1 MEFKT
6 LKDVP
11 LVSTGTYKLASGE
24 TTFTADDLVSAVL
37 ASKDSTVPAPR
48 IKLGHTDKRFES
60 DPALDGEPAFGT
72 AQNLTLSDDGQ
83 TIIGDLADV
92 PAWLADS
99 MHSAYP
105 GRSVEGGFGL
115 QAPSGHKYGF
125 AISNLAL
132 LGTEWPG
139 ISSLPDLQET
149 LAKNGSPNDI
159 AAKFERLVTAKVGGG
174 LDAED
179 EAEVQKLIAKGMDR
193 AAAEEMVKK
202 SADEQRESVRAKL
215 DFGAI
220 PRTFAS
226 DLRAGKVPKSGDSDQ
241 SKWWPRSVEAGEDNA
256 ISILVDTAAGSLL
269 RLPITVAEKALS
281 YGDPQPVTASAAKD
295 TQRVLAAFPSAQPPK
310 ETKTMKING
319 TDIDQSVVAK
329 SLGLADDAD
338 EKTILAKLGIEGSP
352 TETVTVTAPTIPE
365 GMVLVDASV
374 LSEVQAGAAA
384 GKTANQILGEQKRD
398 RLIDA
403 AIEGKVPGDKG
414 NARIV
419 ASSRKDWEQRFDVD
433 PAGTET
439 LLTAASDKGGLA
451 AVIPASAVE
460 TGRSGDGDT
469 DTDVVASAPRFLP
482 ELVTPTT
489 QSEAA

>member
-24 TTFTADDLVSAVL
+24 TTFTADDLASAVL
-37 ASKDSTVPAPR
+37 ASKDATVPAPR

-83 TIIGDLADV
+83 TVIGDLANV

-99 MHSAYP
+99 MSSAYP
-105 GRSVEGGFGL
+105 GRSVEGGFGYE
-115 QAPSGHKYGF
+115 APSGHKYKF

-139 ISSLPDLQET
+139 VTSLPDLQET

-159 AAKFERLVTAKVGGG
+159 EAKSERLVMAKVGDP

-179 EAEVQKLIAKGMDR
+179 EAEVQKLIAKGMSR
-193 AAAEEMVKK
+193 PAAEEMVKK
-202 SADEQRESVRAKL
+202 SADEKRETAMAKL

-226 DLRAGKVPKSGDSDQ
+226 DLRAGKVPKSGDTDQ

-256 ISILVDTAAGSLL
+256 LSILVDTAAGSLL
-269 RLPITVAEKALS
+269 RLPITVAEKALT
-281 YGDPQPVTASAAKD
+281 YGAPQPVTASAAKD

-310 ETKTMKING
+310 ETKTMQING
-319 TDIDQSVVAK
+319 TDVDQSVVAK

-338 EKTILAKLGIEGSP
+338 EKTILAKLGIEGTTAP
-352 TETVTVTAPTIPE
+352 APAPAAPTIPE

-374 LSEVQAGAAA
+374 LSEVQAGAAD
-384 GKTANQILGEQKRD
+384 GKTANQILLEQKRD
-398 RLIDA
+398 KLIDA

-419 ASSRKDWEQRFDVD
+419 ASSRKDWETRFAAD
-433 PAGTET
+433 PDGTEK

-451 AVIPASAVE
+451 AVIPASSVE
-460 TGRSGDGDT
+460 TGRSGDGEAE
-469 DTDVVASAPRFLP
+469 DVVASAPRFLP

>member
-1 MEFKT
+1 MEFRT
-6 LKDVP
+6 IKDVP
-11 LVSTGTYKLASGE
+11 IVSTGNYKLASGE
-24 TTFTADDLVSAVL
+24 TTFTADDLASAVL
-37 ASKDSTVPAPR
+37 ASKDATVPAPR

-83 TIIGDLADV
+83 TVIGDLANV

-99 MHSAYP
+99 MPSAYP
-105 GRSVEGGFGL
+105 GRSVEGGFGYE
-115 QAPSGHKYGF
+115 APSGHTYKF

-139 ISSLPDLQET
+139 VTSLPDLQET

-159 AAKFERLVTAKVGGG
+159 EAKSERLVMAKVGGS

-179 EAEVQKLIAKGMDR
+179 EAEVQKMIATGMTR
-193 AAAEEMVKK
+193 AAAEEIVKK
-202 SADEQRESVRAKL
+202 SADEKREMAMAKL

-226 DLRAGKVPKSGDSDQ
+226 DLRAGKVPKSGDTDQ

-256 ISILVDTAAGSLL
+256 LTILVDTAAGSLL
-269 RLPITVAEKALS
+269 RLPITVAEKALT
-281 YGDPQPVTASAAKD
+281 YGTPQLVTASAAKD

-310 ETKTMKING
+310 ETKTMQING
-319 TDIDQSVVAK
+319 TNVDQSVVAK

-338 EKTILAKLGIEGSP
+338 EKTILAKLGIEGTTP
-352 TETVTVTAPTIPE
+352 AEQPAPTNIPE
-365 GMVLVDASV
+365 GMVLVDATV
-374 LSEVQAGAAA
+374 LSEVQAGAAD
-384 GKTANQILGEQKRD
+384 GKTAHQILAEQKRD
-398 RLIDA
+398 KIIDA

-419 ASSRKDWEQRFDVD
+419 ASSRKDWETRFAAD
-433 PAGTET
+433 PKGTET

-451 AVIPASAVE
+451 AVIPASSVE
-460 TGRSGDGDT
+460 TGRSGDGD
-469 DTDVVASAPRFLP
+469 DGEDVVASAPRFLP
-482 ELVTPTT
+482 ELVTNTT
-489 QSEAA
+489 KSEAA